1 MNRDQATSASSPA
14 TAWILVIA
22 HPDDESMFFLPTLR
36 NIVLDVPSNGSGRQP
51 KDNVAVINNKPD
63 FGTSTLTEDGGQNDV
78 ALKVLCLSNGD
89 FGNEANGPIRT
100 KELHEACKLIGV
112 SARNSG
118 AIAGRVGVD
127 RLPSRNDVTVLDD
140 VRMKDGFNEVWKSD
154 VIAESILAHIQT
166 NVVPEWV
173 SSNKFRKMK
182 KNPFLRGESEE
193 IDQSWEYINR
203 RKMRQSTVTKNR
215 KGANNTIQ
223 LNLLTFDQGG
233 VSGHPNHI
241 DVFKGVR
248 HLLNEKCLIEHDKH
262 ARVNDGEVTAKL
274 RLTCNPKEGEEEV
287 IELKI
292 KVYTLNTI
300 SNPIYK
306 YFFWSIMDFLP
317 WVLLWIIRL
326 LGYLLHF
333 LLGGVLFALQPDDRS
348 KSKSLSS
355 TLPSFSG
362 MFHKTSNSKSGM
374 QCRIMD
380 PVLVWNAMAAHHS
393 QFVWYRRLSV
403 LFSRYT
409 YINDIVELPFD
420 STSIDFENDQQDML
434 MSLPP
439 ISVHPEVE
447 KDSPE
452 FLLSRKQMN
461 DIRKLILP
469 PSLHH
474 RPWKRIYSLSRDGDS
489 FISFQKLVGEWN
501 AKGPGGHSTVLVVK
515 SSQGEVFGGFT
526 SVPFIDTVIF
536 PSGSASGCCLFK
548 AVVEETQIET
558 EKEVGDKDDFETDEN
573 ESCSIIVYGKNKH
586 ASPKRIVFD
595 ATRRIIAF
603 GGGTVGGEDEGFGLC
618 LEDGFA
624 KGSTSRCE
632 AFGNDPLVVRGEPG
646 GLFDVLDVE
655 VWGFVFGQLA

>member
-1 MNRDQATSASSPA
+1 MKMNRDQDTPPSSPA
-14 TAWILVIA
+14 TAWLLVIA

-36 NIVLDVPSNGSGRQP
+36 NLVLGVPITGSRRRP
-51 KDNVAVINNKPD
+51 EDNVAVINNKPD
-63 FGTSTLTEDGGQNDV
+63 FGTSTLTEDGEQNDV
-78 ALKVLCLSNGD
+78 VLKVLCLSNGD

-100 KELHEACKLIGV
+100 KELHEACKLIGI
-112 SARNSG
+112 SSQNSDTNVG
-118 AIAGRVGVD
+118 HAGVD

-140 VRMKDGFNEVWKSD
+140 IRMKDGFNEVWNSD
-154 VIAESILAHIQT
+154 VIAESILEHIQK
-166 NVVPEWV
+166 NFVPEWV
-173 SSNKFRKMK
+173 SSNKLRKME
-182 KNPFLRGESEE
+182 KNPFLFGESEE
-193 IDQSWEYINR
+193 FDESWEY
-203 RKMRQSTVTKNR
+203 MRQSTVTKNR

-233 VSGHPNHI
+233 VSGHPNHT

-248 HLLNEKCLIEHDKH
+248 HLLNEKCIIEHGKH
-262 ARVNDGEVTAKL
+262 ARVNDGEVTA
-274 RLTCNPKEGEEEV
+274 RLLLSCNPKEGEEEIV
-287 IELKI
+287 EMKI

-333 LLGGVLFALQPDDRS
+333 LRGGILFTPQPGDRS

-362 MFHKTSNSKSGM
+362 LFHKTSNSESGM
-374 QCRIMD
+374 RCRIMD

-409 YINDIVELPFD
+409 YINDIVELPLD
-420 STSIDFENDQQDML
+420 TSSIDFENDQHEML
-434 MSLPP
+434 KSLPP

-447 KDSPE
+447 KESPE

-469 PSLHH
+469 LSLHH

-501 AKGPGGHSTVLVVK
+501 AQGPGGHSIVLVVK
-515 SSQGEVFGGFT
+515 SSQGEVFGGFA
-526 SVPFIDTVIF
+526 SVPFIETVSF
-536 PSGSASGCCLFK
+536 PSGGASGCCLFK
-548 AVVEETQIET
+548 VVVEDTQIQT
-558 EKEVGDKDDFETDEN
+558 EKDGDKDDFGTDEN
-573 ESCSIIVYGKNKH
+573 EYCSIIVYGKNKH
-586 ASPKRIVFD
+586 ASSKRIVFD

-603 GGGTVGGEDEGFGLC
+603 GGGNVGGEDEGFGLC

-624 KGSTSRCE
+624 RGSTSRCE